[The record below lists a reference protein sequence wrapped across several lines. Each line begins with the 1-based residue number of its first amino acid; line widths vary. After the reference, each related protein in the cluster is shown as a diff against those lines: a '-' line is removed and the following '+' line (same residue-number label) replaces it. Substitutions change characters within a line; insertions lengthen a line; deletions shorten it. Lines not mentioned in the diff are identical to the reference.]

1 MRHETLL
8 GRRSTA
14 LVLIDFQEKILPAMH
29 DPARALN
36 RACLLARGTAALG
49 VPVVATEQYPRGL
62 GPTVADLLAALP
74 QGATPLAK
82 TSFSAAQAPGFLE
95 ALSATGAAQVLLAG
109 IETHICVLQTAL
121 DLAIRGYQVHLAA
134 DACGSRDPANHE
146 NALRRLERAGVVVTN
161 AESALFE
168 MLEKAEGP
176 EFKEISRLVR

>member
-14 LVLIDFQEKILPAMH
+14 LVLIDFQEKIIPAMH
-29 DPARALN
+29 DPARTL
-36 RACLLARGTAALG
+36 RRVGLLARGAAALG
-49 VPVVATEQYPRGL
+49 VPVVVTEQYPQGL
-62 GPTVADLLAALP
+62 GPTAPELRGALP
-74 QGATPLAK
+74 ESASPLAK
-82 TSFSAAQAPGFLE
+82 TAFSAVQAPGFLA
-95 ALSATGAAQVLLAG
+95 ALAATGATQALLAG

-121 DLAIRGYQVHLAA
+121 DLVIHGYQVHLAA

-168 MLEKAEGP
+168 MLEKADGP